1 MVTLDLFTDAV
12 SRVSSLQLLQIY
24 ERYLQ
29 SLKVKSGYID
39 QLRDLDLVGAR
50 LLPVIF
56 GILDLYGGI
65 AKAFKLEIWDVDE
78 FYLDRE

>member
-1 MVTLDLFTDAV
+1 MTLDLFTDAV
-12 SRVSSLQLLQIY
+12 SRQCSLRPLQIY
-24 ERYLQ
+24 ELYLQ

-50 LLPVIF
+50 LLPVVF